1 MYDHSKYFHPEN
13 EIDINNDYEF
23 NILEKHKDPMT
34 RQLTEA
40 IRIKEPFDK
49 NNYYNSKGQKIT
61 VNLINRKEEH
71 FKARKRYRN
80 IDLT

>member
-1 MYDHSKYFHPEN
+1 
-13 EIDINNDYEF
+13 
-23 NILEKHKDPMT
+23 MT

-40 IRIKEPFDK
+40 IRIEEAFDK
-49 NNYYNSKGQKIT
+49 NNHYNSKGKKIM

-71 FKARKRYRN
+71 FKARKIYHN